1 MGHFIAIQMD
11 PIDAIDIRGD
21 TTFALALEAQKRGHR
36 IFVYGPEA
44 IWMQIRSDTSPAD
57 SILPAAMMSPC
68 AMRSVI
74 MSISVKN
81 AFSNFPPVMSF

>member
-1 MGHFIAIQMD
+1 MGRLIAIQMD

-57 SILPAAMMSPC
+57 SIFARGHDVTC
-68 AMRSVI
+68 AFTLQRIVNRSF
-74 MSISVKN
+74 N
-81 AFSNFPPVMSF
+81 